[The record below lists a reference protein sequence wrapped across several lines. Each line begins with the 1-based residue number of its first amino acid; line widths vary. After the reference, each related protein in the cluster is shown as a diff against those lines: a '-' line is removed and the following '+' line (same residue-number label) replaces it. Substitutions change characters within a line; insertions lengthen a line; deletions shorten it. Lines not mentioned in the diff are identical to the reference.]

1 MGWRSVAGCRTKGT
15 VIKSRGEIEEK
26 SRVEMELITAMSWID
41 WQRRAGQ
48 GKTGK
53 EENESTMKR

>member
-15 VIKSRGEIEEK
+15 VIKSRGEVGEK
-26 SRVEMELITAMSWID
+26 SRVEMEMITAMSWID
-41 WQRRAGQ
+41 WQ

-53 EENESTMKR
+53 EKNESTMKR